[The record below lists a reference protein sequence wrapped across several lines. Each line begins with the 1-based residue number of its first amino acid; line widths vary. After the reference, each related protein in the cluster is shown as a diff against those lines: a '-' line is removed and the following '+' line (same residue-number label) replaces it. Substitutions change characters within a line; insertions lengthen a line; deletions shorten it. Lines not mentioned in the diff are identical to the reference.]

1 MFIQD
6 NSDLFPVVTLCRV
19 LTVKRG
25 SYYAWRS
32 RPESQRN
39 KDNKILTEKIKA
51 IHEQSRG
58 TYGSP
63 RIHAAL
69 NKKGDAC
76 GVNRVARLMSEE
88 QLKASKRKK
97 YVVTTDSRH
106 RLPVAKNYL
115 NRVFEAEKPN
125 EVWLADITYIWTDE
139 GWLFLA
145 AILDIF
151 SRRIVGWAMDD
162 NMRVR
167 LTQSALRMAIEL
179 RQPEPN
185 LLHHSDRGS
194 QYAAADYQALLD
206 VHEINCSM
214 SRKGN
219 CWDNAPME
227 SFFDTLKTELVY
239 QQRFQTREQARSA
252 IFEYIECFY
261 NRERLHSS
269 IDYNSPEEYESM
281 QAVVNG

>member
-1 MFIQD
+1 M
-6 NSDLFPVVTLCRV
+6 CYV
-19 LTVKRG
+19 LNVKRR

-32 RPESQRN
+32 RPESQRS
-39 KDNKILTEKIKA
+39 KDNKVLTEKIKE
-51 IHEQSRG
+51 IHQQSRG

-69 NKKGDAC
+69 NKAGETC
-76 GVNRVARLMSEE
+76 GLNRVARLMSEQ
-88 QLKASKRKK
+88 QLEATKRKK
-97 YVVTTDSRH
+97 YVATTDSKH
-106 RLPVAKNYL
+106 SLPIAENYL

-139 GWLFLA
+139 GWLYLA
-145 AILDIF
+145 AVLDLF

-162 NMRVR
+162 NMQVQ
-167 LTQSALRMAIEL
+167 LTLSALRMAIEH
-179 RQPEPN
+179 RQPGPE

-194 QYAAADYQALLD
+194 QYAAADYQALLNA
-206 VHEINCSM
+206 HGMNCSM

-227 SFFDTLKTELVY
+227 SFFDTLKTEQVY
-239 QQRFQTREQARSA
+239 QQRYQTREQARKA

-261 NRERLHSS
+261 NRERIHSS
-269 IDYNSPEEYESM
+269 IDYASPEEYESM
-281 QAVVNG
+281 EVVVNG

>member
-1 MFIQD
+1 MWCK
-6 NSDLFPVVTLCRV
+6 SCR
-19 LTVKRG
+19 
-25 SYYAWRS
+25 SA
-32 RPESQRN
+32 
-39 KDNKILTEKIKA
+39 
-51 IHEQSRG
+51 
-58 TYGSP
+58 
-63 RIHAAL
+63 
-69 NKKGDAC
+69 
-76 GVNRVARLMSEE
+76 
-88 QLKASKRKK
+88 
-97 YVVTTDSRH
+97 
-106 RLPVAKNYL
+106 
-115 NRVFEAEKPN
+115 